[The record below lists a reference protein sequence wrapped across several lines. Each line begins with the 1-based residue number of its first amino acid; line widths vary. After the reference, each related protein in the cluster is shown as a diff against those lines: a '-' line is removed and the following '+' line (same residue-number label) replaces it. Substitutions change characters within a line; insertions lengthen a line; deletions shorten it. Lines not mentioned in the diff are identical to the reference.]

1 MGKLWRYQISHLGVG
16 GIVVAETR
24 ELAKKKLN
32 QKYGILDCFVWDWTE
47 DQSCDRK
54 NPDVMEV
61 CYG

>member
-32 QKYGILDCFVWDWTE
+32 QKYGIPDCIVWDWAE
-47 DQSCDRK
+47 DQTCDRK
-54 NPDVMEV
+54 NPDVMKE
-61 CYG
+61 CLG

>member
-32 QKYGILDCFVWDWTE
+32 QNMESWIALYGIGQKTSPVTG
-47 DQSCDRK
+47 RIR
-54 NPDVMEV
+54 M
-61 CYG
+61 

>member
-32 QKYGILDCFVWDWTE
+32 QKYGIPDCIVWDLAE
-47 DQSCDRK
+47 DQSRDRK

-61 CYG
+61 CHG

>member
-32 QKYGILDCFVWDWTE
+32 QKYGILDWFGWDWSD
-47 DQSCDRK
+47 DQSGDRT

-61 CYG
+61 CQG